1 MLYKIKKKDLEI
13 SFYND
18 YTLLFDNYEVYGFS
32 CKLFLNVEFLSTRS
46 LLVDLQFTI
55 SSVSYNTMYN
65 PIVILY
71 YASI

>member
-1 MLYKIKKKDLEI
+1 MLYKIKKDLEI

-18 YTLLFDNYEVYGFS
+18 YTLFFDNYEVYGFS
-32 CKLFLNVEFLSTRS
+32 CKLFLNVEFLSTKS
-46 LLVDLQFTI
+46 LLSDLQFTI
-55 SSVSYNTMYN
+55 RSVTYTMYN